1 MNDKGN
7 ARRMLVDASDR
18 QPPARLAMPT
28 VIRLLVVIA
37 VLAALAVAGMFYL
50 ANYVGPHTREIHV
63 PIPAERL
70 QPPTP

>member
-1 MNDKGN
+1 
-7 ARRMLVDASDR
+7 
-18 QPPARLAMPT
+18 MPT